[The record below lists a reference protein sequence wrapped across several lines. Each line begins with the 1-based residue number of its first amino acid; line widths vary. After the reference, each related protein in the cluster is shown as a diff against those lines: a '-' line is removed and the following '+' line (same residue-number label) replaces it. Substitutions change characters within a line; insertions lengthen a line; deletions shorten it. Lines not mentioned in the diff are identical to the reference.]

1 LRTSRIESWNVDD
14 ILGDGGVDDPSAFP
28 FREALGVLAGSLDGE
43 ARLAPEGRTA
53 VRGALVG
60 AVATSVR
67 LAEMVRRHPEIAETP
82 IPRPVFVTGLLR
94 TGTTLVHNLLAQHP
108 DLRVPDLWELMH
120 PVGPRGD
127 AADYERLADAAQAYV
142 EDYYKVAPALP
153 AIHFLDARRPD
164 ECHRLGA
171 TSFQSMVYEMRYRV
185 PSYGRWLAEQD
196 LTEAYRQHRRLLQA
210 VLWRIPGGPVV
221 QKCPFHLW
229 NLPELMTVY
238 PDARIIHLHRS
249 PAASI
254 PSTCSLCVTI
264 RAGRSDNV
272 DASEVG
278 RHWLDRIERNAQALD
293 PADRAIPDGQVLD
306 VRYQDLVADPLTTLD
321 RICDFIEVPLTDAAE
336 RAMRRYLAD
345 NGQAR
350 HGAHRYRPEDFGLDA
365 ADLERRFV
373 GYRKQY
379 DL

>member
-1 LRTSRIESWNVDD
+1 MRTSETESWDVDD
-14 ILGDGGVDDPSAFP
+14 ILGDGGVDDPATFP
-28 FREALGVLAGSLDGE
+28 FREALGVLVGSLQDE
-43 ARLAPEGRTA
+43 ARLTPEGRRA

-67 LAEMVRRHPEIAETP
+67 LAELVRRHPEIAETP

-108 DLRVPDLWELMH
+108 DLRVPQLWELMH

-127 AADYERLADAAQAYV
+127 AADYEQLADSAQAYV

-164 ECHRLGA
+164 ECHRFGA

-210 VLWRIPGGPVV
+210 VLWRIPGQPVV

-229 NLPELMTVY
+229 NLAELMTVY
-238 PDARIIHLHRS
+238 PDARIVHMHRS
-249 PAASI
+249 PTATI

-264 RAGRSDNV
+264 RAGRSDRV

-278 RHWLDRIERNAQALD
+278 QYWLDRIERNAQALD
-293 PADRAIPDGQVLD
+293 PAHRAIPDGQVLD
-306 VRYQDLVADPLTTLD
+306 VRYQDLVADPLATAG
-321 RICDFIEVPLTDAAE
+321 RICDFIGVPLTGAAE

-345 NGQAR
+345 NGQTR
-350 HGAHRYRPEDFGLDA
+350 HGVHRYRPEDFGLDA
-365 ADLERRFV
+365 VELERRFA